1 MVCPSVHDPIYDE
14 QLQTDIWST
23 WSSWSDC
30 SKTCF
35 NHVND
40 VGLRRRFY
48 NCNISIS
55 SLTSNISSSS
65 HIHNLTL
72 SLSNLTP
79 ITSNHTHVI
88 HPVCA
93 AVDGGWSDWSRWS
106 PCSSQCGS
114 GEQTRDRL
122 CNSPAPQHGG
132 LSCSGPH
139 IQSRDCGVY
148 HRLLR
153 WLSLPSGTV
162 PVQQQLCVCSTVS
175 LLPPG
180 GDIPLDCNWS
190 IWTQWSSCSRTC
202 DVGVRRRYRSGTNPA
217 PAFGGLPCSGDRVGI
232 DSCTP
237 GCRVDGAWGQ
247 WGPWTG
253 CSLSCGGGEK
263 LRKRLCDNPPPE
275 GGARGCVGVAEQQK
289 ACNTQQC
296 TGDSGGP
303 WWSWSQWSVCSVSCG
318 GGQQARSQVGCP
330 PGKLYRECDGDG
342 CPFSCSQVSGAEG
355 CYSDGC
361 EEGCHCPPLTYQHN
375 GVCLQVGAQSYST
388 SCWLL

>member
-1 MVCPSVHDPIYDE
+1 MVEYDKCAHCGCR
-14 QLQTDIWST
+14 T
-23 WSSWSDC
+23 WSQWGSWSPC
-30 SKTCF
+30 SSTCGTGSMDRVRSCPPGDPLHHCRGHDLQRKQCF
-35 NHVND
+35 NTTCPVDGQWLPWGTWSNCSRVCGSFQVRHRGCIPPLYG
-40 VGLRRRFY
+40 GLRCPHLPGPSKLY
-48 NCNISIS
+48 MEISEHVDGDWS
-55 SLTSNISSSS
+55 EWSGWSQCDVECGGGVSQRNRSCSAPPPKNGGRECEGMSRQSQSL
-65 HIHNLTL
+65 
-72 SLSNLTP
+72 
-79 ITSNHTHVI
+79 
-88 HPVCA
+88 
-93 AVDGGWSDWSRWS
+93 DGGWSDWSRWS

-139 IQSRDCGVY
+139 IQ
-148 HRLLR
+148 
-153 WLSLPSGTV
+153 
-162 PVQQQLCVCSTVS
+162 
-175 LLPPG
+175 
-180 GDIPLDCNWS
+180 
-190 IWTQWSSCSRTC
+190 
-202 DVGVRRRYRSGTNPA
+202 
-217 PAFGGLPCSGDRVGI
+217 
-232 DSCTP
+232 TP